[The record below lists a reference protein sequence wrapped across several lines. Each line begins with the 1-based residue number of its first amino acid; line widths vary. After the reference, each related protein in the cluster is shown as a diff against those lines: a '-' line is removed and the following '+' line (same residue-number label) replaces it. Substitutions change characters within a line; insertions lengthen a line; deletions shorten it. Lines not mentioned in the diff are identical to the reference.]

1 MAITQPPIVAYFYSL
16 SQTLPVVDYGWQL
29 ENVKL
34 TTVSPGGF
42 GDFTADLYVSQ
53 SQIVPGNFN
62 SFNNVAVA
70 CGNTW
75 IFLGRLDEPG
85 PALDTAQG
93 PVIHLSALGA
103 ADVLKDDPQDSAY
116 TTQTATQI
124 IEDQLTGPTGA
135 AHPRSN
141 YLLISTDYTTIL
153 PDAPSAQFTPV
164 FTGKTIEDVLNEMIN
179 DLGDYTWGMWDHPTQ
194 KDAQGFPKWQL
205 QVHQRNFSIA
215 SPSVNYRITQDQ
227 IIDFEIRPAVEYS
240 FNSVYLTYRDPT
252 SQNPNAVQVQ
262 DSRLNSNR
270 SQGTAPFPYRLLRK
284 DVSEALL
291 TTTQATA
298 LANALLNQYKS
309 GSYKITLKVGAI
321 NNANG
326 QEIPLCTVRADNNVF
341 VDLLTPIG
349 KTLPAGLVKDS
360 GLFYITETEYNET

>member
-1 MAITQPPIVAYFYSL
+1 
-16 SQTLPVVDYGWQL
+16 
-29 ENVKL
+29 
-34 TTVSPGGF
+34 
-42 GDFTADLYVSQ
+42 
-53 SQIVPGNFN
+53 
-62 SFNNVAVA
+62 
-70 CGNTW
+70 
-75 IFLGRLDEPG
+75 
-85 PALDTAQG
+85 
-93 PVIHLSALGA
+93 
-103 ADVLKDDPQDSAY
+103 
-116 TTQTATQI
+116 
-124 IEDQLTGPTGA
+124 
-135 AHPRSN
+135 
-141 YLLISTDYTTIL
+141 
-153 PDAPSAQFTPV
+153 
-164 FTGKTIEDVLNEMIN
+164 MIN

-360 GLFYITETEYNET
+360 GLFYITETEYNETSGQTPELTITCDSFYDTTAFQLARIQRVAHQKAKNHKKKGVVQEPNMPEKGNVGTSWGANAVSTDTYLEGTNFKTTLTSAPTSITLTATTSTNANTPTAGNITTTGFNFSVQPTANGTGKWYGSYSTNGN